1 MLVSAS
7 LLATYSPATFY
18 AGIAYVAGTQARAAF
33 IINSFKAVLYEMTDS
48 RALEKLFEAV
58 YIHRH
63 E

>member
-7 LLATYSPATFY
+7 LLAAYSPSTFY
-18 AGIAYVAGTQARAAF
+18 AGTAYLLGTNMRAMF
-33 IINSFKAVLYEMTDS
+33 IINSFKAVLYELTDS
-48 RALEKLFEAV
+48 RALEQLFAAV